1 MQNLQRRLLAGAA
14 IAAVPLTLAT
24 GLAFAAGWIGPD
36 RVSGGRVADALEY
49 NSGPHAGYRRAH
61 AKGLCVSGVF
71 VANGAGADL
80 SSATVFK
87 PGRYPVLGRLSTAG
101 GNPFAKDGR
110 NVFRSL
116 ALQITAPDGEIW
128 RMALDHTP
136 IFPVATPEAFV
147 EFQHA
152 SRPDPATGKPSPE
165 LMQAYLARHPETR
178 AFQDYL
184 ARAPLPDSFATGT
197 YYSINA
203 FRFVSPAGVENLVRW
218 SFTPEGPVN
227 VLDKARLGELPRDFL
242 FTEFLSRLQRGP
254 VQWQMEVVTAAPG
267 DVTDDA
273 TVLWPASRPTRVVGT
288 LILSSA
294 TPEESG
300 ACRDIT
306 FDPTLLPRGVGL
318 SDDPLLSARAAGYA
332 ASFRRRAL
340 EEPGASAVG
349 RDGPGARS

>member
-1 MQNLQRRLLAGAA
+1 MPNLPRRLMSGVA
-14 IAAVPLTLAT
+14 IAALPLTLLT
-24 GLAFAAGWIGPD
+24 GLALAAGWIGPK
-36 RVSGGRVADALEY
+36 RVSGGGVADALEY

-71 VANGAGADL
+71 EANGAGADL
-80 SSATVFK
+80 SRATVLA

-110 NVFRSL
+110 NVFRAL

-128 RMALDHTP
+128 RMAMDHTP

-147 EFQHA
+147 EFQRA

-165 LMQAYLARHPETR
+165 VMQAYLARHPETR

-203 FRFVSPAGVENLVRW
+203 FRFVSASGAERLVRW
-218 SFTPEGPVN
+218 SFTPDAPVAY
-227 VLDKARLGELPRDFL
+227 LDKARLGERPRDFL
-242 FTEFLSRLQRGP
+242 FTEFLSRLERGP
-254 VQWQMEVVTAAPG
+254 VRWRMQVVTAAPD
-267 DVTDDA
+267 DVTDNA
-273 TVLWPASRPTRVVGT
+273 TVLWPASRPSREVGT
-288 LILSSA
+288 LILTSA
-294 TPEESG
+294 TPEETG

-306 FDPTLLPRGVGL
+306 FDPTLLPQGVGL
-318 SDDPLLSARAAGYA
+318 SDDPLLGARAAGYA

-340 EEPGASAVG
+340 ETPGASAVG
-349 RDGPGARS
+349 RDGPEAR